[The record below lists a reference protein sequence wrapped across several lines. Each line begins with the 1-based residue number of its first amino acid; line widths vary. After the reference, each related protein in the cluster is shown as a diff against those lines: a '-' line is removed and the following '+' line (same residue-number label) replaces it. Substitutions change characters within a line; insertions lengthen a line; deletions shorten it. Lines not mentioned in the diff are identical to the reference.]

1 MPTGDSLLAGLY
13 LNELLLRLLARED
26 AHPAL
31 FEAYGAVVR
40 VLASAHGDALEPVL
54 RTFELLLLREIG
66 LLPALDMQT
75 QTHTPLHADTRY
87 ALVPENGLRPA
98 APEERASLNGAQ
110 WQTLQDAL
118 DGGVRFAALLRA
130 AAPVALALKAQLR
143 TLLQYH
149 CGHPLLR
156 TRQLMLE
163 MQTL

>member
-1 MPTGDSLLAGLY
+1 M
-13 LNELLLRLLARED
+13 
-26 AHPAL
+26 
-31 FEAYGAVVR
+31 
-40 VLASAHGDALEPVL
+40 
-54 RTFELLLLREIG
+54 
-66 LLPALDMQT
+66 
-75 QTHTPLHADTRY
+75 
-87 ALVPENGLRPA
+87 RPA
-98 APEERASLNGAQ
+98 APDERASLSGMQ
-110 WQTLQDAL
+110 WQALQQAL